1 MFIDVFYNV
10 KNLLLVFLIPLLS
23 LAQASDNTI
32 ISTNIGLDLAY
43 IKRELSM
50 PYKSNRINIVGNK
63 YFFKNAS
70 NATLVLS
77 DKETPVNVITNYNL
91 LEQTFDV
98 FDGDETL
105 KLLPDKI
112 QKVVFPNK
120 EFVSIDNKFY
130 EAIEIN
136 ENFSLLADTYLE
148 IYFPEYT
155 PGIQDK
161 PDPKYRKKNSVFLFY
176 KDRFNYVERRKSFL
190 ISMFN
195 KSMAKEINTFMKK
208 NKLSPRDNDELKSL
222 FNEFHSFLN
231 R

>member
-1 MFIDVFYNV
+1 LFIDVFYNV

-222 FNEFHSFLN
+222 FIEFHSFLN

>member
-195 KSMAKEINTFMKK
+195 KNMAKEINTFMKK

>member
-1 MFIDVFYNV
+1 MFIDVSYNV
-10 KNLLLVFLIPLLS
+10 KNLLLVLLIPFLS
-23 LAQASDNTI
+23 LAQANDNTM

-50 PYKSNRINIVGNK
+50 PYKSNRINIDGNK

-77 DKETPVNVITNYNL
+77 EEETPVNVITNYNL

-112 QKVVFPNK
+112 QKVVFPDK

-136 ENFSLLADTYLE
+136 EDFSLLADTYLE
-148 IYFPEYT
+148 IYFPDYT

-161 PDPKYRKKNSVFLFY
+161 PDPKYRKKNSVLLYY

-195 KSMAKEINTFMKK
+195 KNMAKEINTFMKK
-208 NKLSPRDNDELKSL
+208 NKISPRNNGELKSL
-222 FNEFHSFLN
+222 FIEFHSFLN

>member
-1 MFIDVFYNV
+1 M
-10 KNLLLVFLIPLLS
+10 KNFLLAFLIPLLS
-23 LAQASDNTI
+23 NAQASDNTL

-50 PYKSNRINIVGNK
+50 PYKSNRVNIDGNK

-77 DKETPVNVITNYNL
+77 EEETPVNVITNYNL

-112 QKVVFPNK
+112 QKVVFPDK
-120 EFVSIDNKFY
+120 QFVSIDNKFY

-148 IYFPEYT
+148 IYFPDYT

-161 PDPKYRKKNSVFLFY
+161 PDPKYRKKNSVFLYY

-195 KSMAKEINTFMKK
+195 KNMAKEINTFMKK